1 MARTFFPGDPSALL
15 LLLALTTS
23 MPMLLAL
30 FVVRPIPLPSTHQPL
45 KADQYEDR
53 DSTSNEAVVP
63 SIRSTGAVGILTK
76 AVGMIEGDER
86 QPLLGV
92 SVSSIPETNAVGII
106 EANSGQLGAAV
117 SSVRSNDTVGILT
130 NAVSMIGTDS
140 RQPLLSNQRVA
151 NYQGVPES
159 STLAE
164 MELAIGQNRSQAEGL
179 PDIYGIKLL
188 RSPDFYLLITIVSL
202 RKFCPS
208 LTFPL

>member
-45 KADQYEDR
+45 KADQYEDH

-63 SIRSTGAVGILTK
+63 SIRSASAVGMLTK

-92 SVSSIPETNAVGII
+92 SVPSIPETNAVGII

-117 SSVRSNDTVGILT
+117 SSVRSNDAVGILT

-140 RQPLLSNQRVA
+140 RQPLLGTQRVA

-164 MELAIGQNRSQAEGL
+164 MELAIGQSRSQTEGL